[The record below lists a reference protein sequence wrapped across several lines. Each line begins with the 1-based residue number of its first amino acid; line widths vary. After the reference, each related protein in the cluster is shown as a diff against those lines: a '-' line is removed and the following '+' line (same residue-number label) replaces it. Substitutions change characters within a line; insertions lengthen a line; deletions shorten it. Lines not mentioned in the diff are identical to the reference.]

1 MEKTKITV
9 TQECP
14 HNGLSLHARKNIVR
28 SYNLAGDGNRHKS
41 QWGILAVGHFCMEFA
56 AIGSY
61 CLDLESIFPSA
72 RSSIAR
78 TGQYITRCPTNN
90 LNTPKKLPFPI
101 ACCLALEW
109 KDSLTQRLLH
119 GRAVIRILSSSKRYF
134 QYEKIKSVSPSGHV
148 IFCLFY
154 RYRLNFHIKNFLIHF
169 RNSQNSHVSQN
180 VTYRNI
186 LTREIYICY

>member
-1 MEKTKITV
+1 MT
-9 TQECP
+9 
-14 HNGLSLHARKNIVR
+14 
-28 SYNLAGDGNRHKS
+28 
-41 QWGILAVGHFCMEFA
+41 
-56 AIGSY
+56 
-61 CLDLESIFPSA
+61 SA
-72 RSSIAR
+72 RIPPIAR

-186 LTREIYICY
+186 LTRERYMLLTNQIQGFRIPDAEMLQKKIKSSIFTARGEDMIFQ